1 LTFAQCLNKIF
12 KKIKEFIM
20 ILGYG
25 TLVVV
30 LVVVVFITFLMLLSR
45 YKVIPSDK
53 VIVVFGLVGKGRSSV
68 CQHGGARFILPLV
81 QSHQF
86 LDLTPMTIEISLEN
100 ALSKQNIRV
109 SVPSRFTIGISTD
122 PHIMQAAAERLLSMG
137 QMEREDNARDII
149 FGQLRATIA
158 TMNIEEINSDR
169 EAFEE
174 KIQENVE
181 VELRKIGLRLIN
193 VNITDISDESGYID
207 ALGQKAASEAINR
220 AKVEVAE
227 QNREGAIGEAEAK
240 REERI
245 RVAKA
250 NASAIEGENLAKVS
264 IAQSDAARE
273 EAVAESARKVKA
285 AQLVQD
291 AKALEEG
298 YDSERKAEL
307 TRKAKEEASMQA
319 NVIVPA
325 EIAKQQA
332 LINADA
338 EAAKVKKL
346 AEGEASRIKILA
358 EGEAEKIKTLADAE
372 AIRLAKQ
379 GEGHGKEVEL
389 EMTGRAE
396 GNKMLLLKQAEG
408 LKSVIAST
416 GGDPNSAAM
425 LMIVDKLPSLVA
437 TQVEAIKNLKIDK
450 ITVWDSG
457 RDANGR
463 SSTSNFLS
471 SLVTSLPPLQDL
483 LKTAGI
489 TLPEAILKEQK

>member
-1 LTFAQCLNKIF
+1 
-12 KKIKEFIM
+12 M
-20 ILGYG
+20 LGGYAF
-25 TLVVV
+25 LVVIF
-30 LVVVVFITFLMLLSR
+30 VVIAFITFLMLLSR

-53 VIVVFGLVGKGRSSV
+53 IIVVFGLVGKGRSSV

-86 LDLTPMTIEISLEN
+86 LDLTPMTIEINLEN

-137 QMEREDNARDII
+137 QMDREENARDII

-250 NASAIEGENLAKVS
+250 NAAAIEGENHAKVS
-264 IAQSDAARE
+264 VAQSDAARE
-273 EAVAESARKVKA
+273 EAVAESARKIKA

-298 YDSERKAEL
+298 YESERKAEL

-319 NVIVPA
+319 NIIVPA

-338 EAAKVKKL
+338 EAARVKIL
-346 AEGEASRIKILA
+346 AQGEASRIKIMA
-358 EGEAEKIKTLADAE
+358 EGEAEKIKTLSEAD

-379 GEGHGKEVEL
+379 GEGHGKEIEL
-389 EMTGRAE
+389 EMLGRAE
-396 GNKMLLLKQAEG
+396 GGKMLLLKQAEG

-425 LMIVDKLPSLVA
+425 LMIVDKLPALVA
-437 TQVEAIKNLKIDK
+437 SQVEAVKNLKIDK

-457 RDANGR
+457 RDADGR
-463 SSTSNFLS
+463 SSTTNFIS
-471 SLVTSLPPLQDL
+471 TLVTSLPPLQDL
-483 LKTAGI
+483 LTSAGI
-489 TLPEAILKEQK
+489 NLPRLLESGKDKPK

>member
-1 LTFAQCLNKIF
+1 
-12 KKIKEFIM
+12 
-20 ILGYG
+20 
-25 TLVVV
+25 
-30 LVVVVFITFLMLLSR
+30 
-45 YKVIPSDK
+45 
-53 VIVVFGLVGKGRSSV
+53 
-68 CQHGGARFILPLV
+68 
-81 QSHQF
+81 
-86 LDLTPMTIEISLEN
+86 MTIEISLEN

-122 PHIMQAAAERLLSMG
+122 PYIMQAAAERLLSMG

-245 RVAKA
+245 KVAKA

-332 LINADA
+332 LINAEA

-346 AEGEASRIKILA
+346 AEGEAARIKILA

-389 EMTGRAE
+389 EMVGRAE

-425 LMIVDKLPSLVA
+425 LMIVDKLPALVA
-437 TQVEAIKNLKIDK
+437 TQVEAVKNLKIDK

-489 TLPEAILKEQK
+489 TLPETILKDK

>member
-1 LTFAQCLNKIF
+1 
-12 KKIKEFIM
+12 M

-25 TLVVV
+25 TLIVV

-122 PHIMQAAAERLLSMG
+122 PYIMQAAAERLLSMG

-245 RVAKA
+245 KVAKA

-332 LINADA
+332 LINAEA

-346 AEGEASRIKILA
+346 AEGEAARIKILA

-389 EMTGRAE
+389 EMAGRAE

-425 LMIVDKLPSLVA
+425 LMIVDKLPALVA
-437 TQVEAIKNLKIDK
+437 TQVEAVKNLKIDK

-457 RDANGR
+457 RDASGR

-489 TLPEAILKEQK
+489 TLPDTILKDK

>member
-1 LTFAQCLNKIF
+1 
-12 KKIKEFIM
+12 M
-20 ILGYG
+20 LGYG
-25 TLVVV
+25 V
-30 LVVVVFITFLMLLSR
+30 LTIVFVVVVFITFLMLLSR

-53 VIVVFGLVGKGRSSV
+53 VIVVFGLVGRGRSSV

-81 QSHQF
+81 QSYQF
-86 LDLTPMTIEISLEN
+86 LDLTPMTIEINLEN

-137 QMEREDNARDII
+137 QMDREENARDII

-250 NASAIEGENLAKVS
+250 NATAIEGENLAKVS

-273 EAVAESARKVKA
+273 EAVAESARKIKA

-298 YDSERKAEL
+298 YESERKAEL

-338 EAAKVKKL
+338 EAAKVKILAQGEATRVKIM
-346 AEGEASRIKILA
+346 AEGEAQKIKTLA
-358 EGEAEKIKTLADAE
+358 EGEAEKIKTLADAD

-389 EMTGRAE
+389 EMVGRAE

-425 LMIVDKLPSLVA
+425 LMIVDKLPTLVA
-437 TQVEAIKNLKIDK
+437 TQVEAVKNLKIDK

-457 RDANGR
+457 KDASGR

-489 TLPEAILKEQK
+489 NLPDVIAGEQKK

>member
-1 LTFAQCLNKIF
+1 LHKIF
-12 KKIKEFIM
+12 KKLRKFIM

-122 PHIMQAAAERLLSMG
+122 PYIMQAAAERLLSMG

-245 RVAKA
+245 KVAKA

-346 AEGEASRIKILA
+346 AEGEAARIKILA

-389 EMTGRAE
+389 EMVGRAE

-425 LMIVDKLPSLVA
+425 LMIVDKLPALVA